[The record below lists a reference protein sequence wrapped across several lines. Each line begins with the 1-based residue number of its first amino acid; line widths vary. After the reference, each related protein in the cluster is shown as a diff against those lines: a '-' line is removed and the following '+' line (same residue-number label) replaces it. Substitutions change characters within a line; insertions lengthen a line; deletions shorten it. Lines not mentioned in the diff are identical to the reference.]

1 MPDLGLTVLSPQSMT
16 NLTVLVLIVALPGL
30 LVSAAAGLRG
40 WVLAAAAPLVTFGL
54 VGIAGTGLPLLGV
67 SWSPGTLAAATSVVA
82 AVTLGVRVLLARRR
96 PPTLSG
102 AAQSRWGLVHHLGVA
117 AAVLVSAFVGLAVVA
132 TATAGFAALPQFW
145 DTTFHANAIRLIST
159 TGESAPAALA
169 ALNEPAGSGFYYPNA
184 FHVVAATLVMTTGID
199 VVPALEMTIA
209 LVPALFAL
217 GVAAL
222 VRTVSGRP
230 AVAAA
235 AALVAC
241 TFSAFPYDL
250 AGVLLPYIF
259 ALALLPAFATQW
271 ADALR
276 AGRSAPYARPVV
288 LGVGAVGLLALH
300 PSGLVAAA
308 VLCGAYLLQAWWQRR
323 PARRDGVV
331 IGVGAVATGLL
342 GAPLV
347 LASAGAAAAGSFDWP
362 IAMNAGDAVGRL
374 LTLEHGHDTPQ
385 WWTAIAVALGL
396 IGLRRHRELGWLAAA
411 GAVFAV
417 IYVLAASY
425 EGSLVE
431 LLSRPWWNDRWRLV
445 ALWAVAVAPL
455 AGAGI
460 VTVRDIALDLL
471 RRVGAPRP
479 LLAVG
484 LLAALLLAFSSVTE
498 GLYRD
503 RNTERLAG
511 AFTDGPTVSFAER
524 DAFRQLA
531 AALPPDAL
539 VMNDPQDG
547 SALAYALDGVRTVF
561 ASPVNEQSDLPTM
574 SPDRRVLF
582 DGFDDLDRDPAV
594 QDAVRR
600 LGITHVVVS
609 SGYYFAA
616 GGPAPGMREVERVAA
631 LRLMFRTPSTAVYEV
646 RLPDEAVRG

>member
-1 MPDLGLTVLSPQSMT
+1 MLGLDSVT
-16 NLTVLVLIVALPGL
+16 NLTVLVLVVALPGL
-30 LVSAAAGLRG
+30 LAAAAAGLRG

-54 VGIAGTGLPLLGV
+54 VGIAGTVLPLLGV
-67 SWSPGTLAAATSVVA
+67 SWSPAVLAGLSALVAAAT
-82 AVTLGVRVLLARRR
+82 LGA
-96 PPTLSG
+96 
-102 AAQSRWGLVHHLGVA
+102 RWGLAWWRPVAVTGPDRPGWGPLHHLGVA
-117 AAVLVSAFVGLAVVA
+117 AAVVVSAGVGLAVVVSA
-132 TATAGFAALPQFW
+132 TAEFTALPQLW
-145 DTTFHANAIRLIST
+145 DTTFHANAIRLISS
-159 TGESAPAALA
+159 TGESAPVALA
-169 ALNEPAGSGFYYPNA
+169 ALNEPAGGGFYYPNA
-184 FHVVAATLVMTTGID
+184 FHVVGATLVMATGVE
-199 VVPALEMTIA
+199 VVPAMEMTIA

-235 AALVAC
+235 GALLAC

-276 AGRSAPYARPVV
+276 LGCSAPYARPVV

-300 PSGLVAAA
+300 PSGVVAAA
-308 VLCGAYLLQAWWQRR
+308 LLCGAYLVQAWWVRG
-323 PARRDGVV
+323 PTGRDGVV
-331 IGVGAVATGLL
+331 IGVGALATGLL

-347 LASAGAAAAGSFDWP
+347 LASAGAAASGSFDWP
-362 IAMNAGDAVGRL
+362 IAMSAGDAVGRL

-385 WWTAIAVALGL
+385 WWTALAVALGL
-396 IGLRRHRELGWLAAA
+396 IGLRRHPELRWLAVS

-417 IYVLAASY
+417 IYVLAVAY
-425 EGSLVE
+425 EGSVVE

-455 AGAGI
+455 AGAG
-460 VTVRDIALDLL
+460 VVVVRDVLLDRL
-471 RRVGAPRP
+471 RRIGPLDRARP
-479 LLAVG
+479 LVAVG
-484 LLAALLLAFSSVTE
+484 LLAALLLSFGAVSE
-498 GLYRD
+498 GFYRD

-511 AFTDGPTVSFAER
+511 AFTDGPTVSYAER

-609 SGYYFAA
+609 SGYYGAA

-631 LRLMFRTPSTAVYEV
+631 LALMFRTPSTAVYEV
-646 RLPDEAVRG
+646 RLPDGAVRG